1 MRNNFKRLICYIVC
15 MCIVISIVGC
25 GKESKKANK
34 AEAIP
39 TLSPFATQEEI
50 DEYYKKLA
58 SHIKV
63 KKEKGDYKYTQEK
76 NVLNDKYRNYYQ
88 IMVAT
93 FCDSNGDG
101 IGDLNGIISK
111 LDYIQDLGYNGI
123 WLTPIM
129 ESSEYHKYAISDF
142 MTVDKDFGTVEDF
155 KKLADECKKRNISL
169 ILDLVLNHTST
180 SHPWFTKAKMNMNN
194 SNKYFKYYNFNKE
207 KLGDT
212 YYSAGNGWYYE
223 AEFWDQMPDLNLNN
237 QDVRKEVEKII
248 DYWMAFGI
256 GGFRLDAIIH
266 YEEDNVEENV
276 KILKWLNNYVKA
288 KDPNAY
294 IVGEA
299 WVNNS
304 LSEQYLASGIDSV
317 FNFDFGG
324 SDGAV
329 VATAKGQADKY
340 KNNGFTDAMI
350 SQLELVKKYNSNGID
365 APFLSNH
372 DMARSNGYLGGE
384 EDKMKLA
391 IALYQFMTGSTFTYY
406 GEEIGMPGSGDQ
418 DVNFRA
424 GMYWGKSELAS
435 QPKSP
440 EGCTITNN
448 DMTFGSVEEQLADK
462 NSILNY
468 TKRIL
473 QLKAEN
479 PEIARGTVEKVSV
492 DDADIVAFKKTYNN
506 ESVIVLVNTAK
517 YPKQFNFAKTNGYSD
532 IRGYATTDGTEVTLK
547 GEKITMS
554 SDSLVVLK

>member
-1 MRNNFKRLICYIVC
+1 
-15 MCIVISIVGC
+15 
-25 GKESKKANK
+25 
-34 AEAIP
+34 
-39 TLSPFATQEEI
+39 
-50 DEYYKKLA
+50 
-58 SHIKV
+58 
-63 KKEKGDYKYTQEK
+63 
-76 NVLNDKYRNYYQ
+76 
-88 IMVAT
+88 
-93 FCDSNGDG
+93 
-101 IGDLNGIISK
+101 
-111 LDYIQDLGYNGI
+111 
-123 WLTPIM
+123 
-129 ESSEYHKYAISDF
+129 
-142 MTVDKDFGTVEDF
+142 
-155 KKLADECKKRNISL
+155 
-169 ILDLVLNHTST
+169 
-180 SHPWFTKAKMNMNN
+180 
-194 SNKYFKYYNFNKE
+194 
-207 KLGDT
+207 
-212 YYSAGNGWYYE
+212 
-223 AEFWDQMPDLNLNN
+223 
-237 QDVRKEVEKII
+237 
-248 DYWMAFGI
+248 MAFGI

-276 KILKWLNNYVKA
+276 KILKWLNNYVKS

-299 WVNNS
+299 WENNG

-317 FNFDFGG
+317 FNFDFAG
-324 SDGAV
+324 SSGAV
-329 VATAKGQADKY
+329 VNTARGKSDTY

-350 SQLELVKKYNSNGID
+350 GQLELVKKYNSNGID

-479 PEIARGTVEKVSV
+479 PEIARGVIEKIESLC
-492 DDADIVAFKKTYNN
+492 DGNQAAITKTYNDSTIGIVYN
-506 ESVIVLVNTAK
+506 TSDEVINVNIAETELE
-517 YPKQFNFAKTNGYSD
+517 GMG
-532 IRGYATTDGTEVTLK
+532 IRGYLTLNNEEITLK
-547 GEKITMS
+547 DGILTMPAQS
-554 SDSLVVLK
+554 ICILK